1 VENVVFLL
9 PLLVI
14 FALVAGVVL
23 KKSLAGDPT
32 LRKKSQM
39 FSEP

>member
-1 VENVVFLL
+1 MENVVLLL
-9 PLLVI
+9 PLLVT

-23 KKSLAGDPT
+23 KKLLHGDPT

-39 FSEP
+39 YSEQ